1 MNKTELIDIISAKT
15 GLTKVIIKNIIEAFI
30 SSVKD
35 TLCKGERISL
45 IGFITLFV
53 VERNARNAINP
64 RTKVKIYIP
73 KKKVVKVKIGT
84 ELNNLINK

>member
-15 GLTKVIIKNIIEAFI
+15 GTTKVITKNIIEAFI

-35 TLCKGERISL
+35 SLCNGERISL
-45 IGFITLFV
+45 VGFITLFV
-53 VERNARNAINP
+53 GERNARTAINP
-64 RTKVKIYIP
+64 RTKVKIFIP

-84 ELNNLINK
+84 ELNNMINK